1 MGLDVDKIF
10 FTVED
15 PDLTVMF
22 GQQQKRYN
30 KRTSSACAFV
40 VPPTQGRCEP
50 VNGQI
55 RLKQTETENEI
66 IR

>member
-1 MGLDVDKIF
+1 MHVGTLQLS
-10 FTVED
+10 
-15 PDLTVMF
+15 PS
-22 GQQQKRYN
+22 
-30 KRTSSACAFV
+30 TSVKDEVTYKYCFNNIIFV